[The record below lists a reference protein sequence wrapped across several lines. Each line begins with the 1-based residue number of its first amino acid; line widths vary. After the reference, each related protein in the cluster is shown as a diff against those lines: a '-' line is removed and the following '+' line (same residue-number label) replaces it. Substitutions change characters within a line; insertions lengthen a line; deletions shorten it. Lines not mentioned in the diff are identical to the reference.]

1 MYTSSTQ
8 GNTSTQ
14 GIRTRRLRMMSV
26 TMLWLITGGA
36 AVTVVCM
43 AWIWFGLP
51 DWELGNIVREI
62 THADS
67 AVPVSLSPA
76 HRAGG
81 FLSTGIALGLL
92 ICALYQARQMFA
104 AFRRGEVLTAHTA
117 LRLRG
122 MALALTALGL
132 SMPLVRLL
140 TGLVMVGAPT
150 EPYWVLTFTLADYFV
165 SLLGGLLMAIA
176 WVMTEAI
183 FIAEEN
189 KSFI

>member
-1 MYTSSTQ
+1 MYASSTQ
-8 GNTSTQ
+8 GGASM
-14 GIRTRRLRMMSV
+14 RRLRMLSSA
-26 TMLWLITGGA
+26 MLWLITGGA
-36 AVTVVCM
+36 VATVVCM

-67 AVPVSLSPA
+67 AVPVSLSLA

-104 AFRRGEVLTAHTA
+104 AFGRGEVLTAHTA

-132 SMPLVRLL
+132 SIPLVRLL
-140 TGLVMVGAPT
+140 TGLAMVGSPA
-150 EPYWVLTFTLADYFV
+150 EPYWVLIFTLGDYFV

-176 WVMTEAI
+176 WAITEAI
-183 FIAEEN
+183 CIAEEN